1 MLLNLQSC
9 GNFLYQKQL
18 RLLYKNT
25 VPVISPEKLA
35 TIIQQKEPVYL
46 LDTRSAREYE
56 VSHLAGAQFVD
67 YESFEINQVRDIPR
81 EAEVVVYCAV
91 GVRSERV
98 GEKLKEAGYT
108 GVKNLYGGIFAWKNR
123 GFPVVNRAQEV
134 TDQVHTY
141 NRYWAVWLQ
150 KGVKVYE

>member
-1 MLLNLQSC
+1 MLNLQSC
-9 GNFLYQKQL
+9 QNYLFQKQV

-25 VPVISPEKLA
+25 VPEIKPEKLVA
-35 TIIQQKEPVYL
+35 ILQKKEPVYL

-56 VSHLAGAQFVD
+56 VSHLAGAQFAD
-67 YESFEINQVRDIPR
+67 YRNFEVNQVRDIPR
-81 EAEVVVYCAV
+81 EAKVVVYCAV

-98 GEKLKEAGYT
+98 GEKLIQAGYT
-108 GVKNLYGGIFAWKNR
+108 GVYNLYGGIFSWKNS
-123 GFPVVNRAQEV
+123 GFPVVNQAQEV